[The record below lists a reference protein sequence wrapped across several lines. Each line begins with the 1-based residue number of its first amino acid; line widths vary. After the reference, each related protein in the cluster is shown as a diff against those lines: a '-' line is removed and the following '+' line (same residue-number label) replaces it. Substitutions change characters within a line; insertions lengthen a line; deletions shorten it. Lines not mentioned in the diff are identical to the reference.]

1 MIRWALLNFEP
12 YVTDEMRYKATYFGV
27 ISFSVDKSI
36 QLSGVPSTEIPENA
50 KDVYEGIVKDY
61 LKNDL
66 SALKIPALE
75 VLVVDI
81 NSVRPLGQSRS
92 LEMVSWESRSLENV
106 GIEIDTTIAGQYK
119 PPPEADFEN
128 IVEESLK
135 RGSREITEKL
145 KESGNPYF
153 ENLAIID
160 VQEDDDEDSR
170 GKSDEEDRTKRR
182 SKSKVGIIFGV
193 LFLIL
198 FLVAMVI
205 AAIIFYR
212 RRKEKESYEERKI
225 LDDNTV
231 DPNDYGDFYSK
242 EAHSI
247 PSPPSDEYASVITDP
262 TYRGGEYDDIDRAA
276 LKNASEYYEEDM
288 FDEEDAGTFT
298 GQSIIPDENDDISC
312 LNSVKGCE
320 DGWTTESSKRTLETN
335 YETSDNY
342 QSTDDQR
349 FSDNGQSGYE
359 SHTSGHQSRHSGSF
373 VSSASRHH
381 SDSNSRS
388 DNENDGYQS
397 QGTGYV
403 SAGHYSAEESSVNFM
418 SVVSAPVVN
427 RRNDALNAYSDSKT
441 NVSAPTFFEGEERN
455 MLLDKGP
462 PNDAGSLESNGNGPS
477 HMTAGKSQDVQQYSN
492 TQISSSH
499 SLNQDDYYDD
509 AMETRSYTSA
519 PTIVGKESQKRMG
532 NADDF
537 SMVSIDSIA
546 SAPTV
551 MADRPPTRNSQENPY
566 NTLTKIEEGNEYLDM
581 ADGASELKQG
591 SSSRDNLYNKD
602 AHDDAGAQSLP
613 GMFSAHS
620 QGDARLDAAQSVPGA
635 YTYSAQERSQSGP
648 RSTHSAQGGNI
659 MRDNLYND
667 VQEDTGAQSVPDAY
681 SAHSQGDARL
691 DAAQSVPGAYT
702 YSAQERSQ
710 SGLHSTHSAQG
721 GNIMRDNLYNDVQE
735 DTGAQSLP
743 DTFIAHSQGDVR
755 LDAAQSVPG
764 AYTYSAQERSQ
775 SGHRSTHSAQGGSR
789 SRDNVYNDVQE
800 VEAAQSVPDAYS
812 SHSQSHQ
819 SGNDLYNDV
828 QEVEAQ
834 SVPAEYNAHGYD
846 ERSQSGR
853 STYSAHGEISSQD
866 HNSYNDVPQP
876 VPDVHN
882 DQGYESQGDR
892 STHHSVHSQGRRQ
905 SDQDQDLY
913 NDVQGVAQGYEMQGG
928 PNAQGGTSLG
938 DKSYNDVQVDST
950 GDQSRMND
958 AYSSYSQ
965 NRQSEDYDIYGGF

>member
-635 YTYSAQERSQSGP
+635 YTYSAQERSQSG
-648 RSTHSAQGGNI
+648 
-659 MRDNLYND
+659 
-667 VQEDTGAQSVPDAY
+667 
-681 SAHSQGDARL
+681 
-691 DAAQSVPGAYT
+691 
-702 YSAQERSQ
+702 
-710 SGLHSTHSAQG
+710 LHSTHSAQG